1 MILKLVVIAAPLITL
16 APNVQNDLNRQ
27 RIMFVNAVNSP
38 DIIFEIVL
46 WGKKQGT
53 REVESRPQD
62 MFVGHVEVN
71 YIWLM
76 TVLPSYKSEER
87 GIVDGIPVVAAE
99 RKVYPKRKLPR
110 ASAGSVYRIQN

>member
-46 WGKKQGT
+46 
-53 REVESRPQD
+53 
-62 MFVGHVEVN
+62 
-71 YIWLM
+71 
-76 TVLPSYKSEER
+76 
-87 GIVDGIPVVAAE
+87 
-99 RKVYPKRKLPR
+99 
-110 ASAGSVYRIQN
+110 